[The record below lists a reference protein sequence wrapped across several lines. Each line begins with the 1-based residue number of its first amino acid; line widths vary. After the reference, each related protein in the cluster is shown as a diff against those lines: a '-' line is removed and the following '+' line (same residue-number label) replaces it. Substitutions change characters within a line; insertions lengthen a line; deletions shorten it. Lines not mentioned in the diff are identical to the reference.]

1 MSYHKGDYKQSNA
14 FRLSM
19 KATSRLY
26 KEGQELTL
34 RGTITNAR
42 FYNQENGFVI
52 ATLKPTSVTDK
63 ATGKPLAKASDIE
76 SIVCKGV
83 IPQYVDGRTYVV
95 DATVIEDKTY
105 GTQLSMKSASYAK
118 PSTNDE
124 VAAFIKSLGVPR
136 IGVATSKKIVNA
148 IGKDAYNVLK
158 NTPERLLDLHV
169 KGVKSGQLNQLY
181 DEVVKNV
188 AMLENIGFFA
198 SFGLSGNAISR
209 IVTEYGVGAKDVIT
223 SNPYVLTKLDGFAF
237 TRADGYAMRLGIAR
251 DDPRR
256 IEAGIVATLR
266 WMCDNHGHTVV
277 PQESLLPVVYEKL
290 GLDEDVT
297 TKLVLTAL
305 DKLIRRGDL
314 KSTRFGIQ
322 SNRLYR
328 QERTI
333 IRSIGKMLTGGNE
346 LVDED
351 KLNNAIT
358 KAQGRIGFELTEEQ
372 LSATRSVFGKNALT
386 LLTSK
391 AGGGKTSSIKMVTQ
405 VAEALGIPYVL
416 CSPTGKAAK
425 RLSEAC
431 TPDGE
436 SPLQA
441 YTIHRALGIGQKKDD
456 KTKMDSEESISVYD
470 FSVDDGKTLTPA
482 QEEFNKAKIVL
493 CDEVSML
500 DTGIASVFFKK
511 CVGKHV
517 LLIGDPNQLPS
528 VGTGSVLADMLDCPD
543 IPSVRLT
550 KVFRQAAGSPVI
562 MAANAVLDGRDPCT
576 IPGVEFHECL
586 DEEVLDT
593 IDEFVVQKIKEEGLG
608 YQDIAFMSPMKRR
621 SAYSGVNALNAH
633 LRPIMNEYFQ
643 DAGDKNFLL
652 QPNDFVTQTKNN
664 YQVNKFNGDQGVV
677 VPTNA
682 KGVVEVQ
689 FFDTGDHATYKQ
701 DEVKDNL
708 QLAYASTIHRYQGS
722 ECDTVV
728 MVLTDTHYI
737 MCNRNLLYTGI
748 TRASKRIIL
757 IGNETAFKRA
767 ARNKKVMY
775 RYTGLKGMRFVDGKY
790 QGRLAIGV

>member
-1 MSYHKGDYKQSNA
+1 MSYYQGNYKQSNA
-14 FRLSM
+14 FRNSM
-19 KATSRLY
+19 KATSSLY

-42 FYNQENGFVI
+42 FYNQDNGFVI
-52 ATLKPTSVTDK
+52 ATLKPTSVTNK
-63 ATGKPLAKASDIE
+63 ATGEPLTEAKDIE
-76 SIVCKGV
+76 SVVCKGT
-83 IPQYVDGRTYVV
+83 IPQYVDGRTYIV
-95 DATVIEDKTY
+95 DATVVNDKTY
-105 GTQLSMKSASYAK
+105 GIQLSMKGASYAK

-124 VAAFIKSLGVPR
+124 VAAFIQSLGVPR
-136 IGVATSKKIVNA
+136 IGVATSKKIVTA
-148 IGKDAYNVLK
+148 IGKDAYDVLK

-169 KGVKSGQLNQLY
+169 KGVKSGQLDQLY
-181 DEVVKNV
+181 DEVVKNI
-188 AMLENIGFFA
+188 AMLENVGFFA

-209 IVTEYGVGAKDVIT
+209 IIAEYAVGAKDVIM

-237 TRADGYAMRLGIAR
+237 TRADSYAMRLGVAK

-266 WMCDNHGHTVV
+266 WMCGNHGHTVV
-277 PQESLLPVVYEKL
+277 PQDALLPVVYDKL
-290 GLDEDVT
+290 GLDEEVT
-297 TKLVLTAL
+297 TTLVMSAL
-305 DKLIRRGDL
+305 DKLIRKGEL
-314 KSTRFGIQ
+314 KSTQFGIQ
-322 SNRLYR
+322 SNQLYR
-328 QERTI
+328 QEQTI
-333 IRSIGKMLTGGNE
+333 IRNIGRMLSCADE
-346 LVDED
+346 LIKEDE
-351 KLNNAIT
+351 LNKAIA
-358 KAQGRIGFELTEEQ
+358 KAQKRMGFELSDEQ
-372 LSATRSVFGKNALT
+372 LSTTRSIFGKNSVT
-386 LLTSK
+386 LLTGA
-391 AGGGKTSSIKMVTQ
+391 AGSGKSSSIKMVTQ
-405 VAEALGIPYVL
+405 VADVLKIPYVL

-431 TPDGE
+431 APDGE

-470 FSVDDGKTLTPA
+470 FSVGESKTLTPA

-528 VGTGSVLADMLDCPD
+528 VGTGSILADMLSCPD

-562 MAANAVLDGRDPCT
+562 MAANAVLDGKDPCA

-593 IDEFVVQKIKEEGLG
+593 IDEFVVPMIKEEGLG
-608 YQDIAFMSPMKRR
+608 YQDIAFMSPMKKR
-621 SAYSGVNALNAH
+621 SSCSGVSALNAH
-633 LRPIMNEYFQ
+633 LRPIMNEHFQ

-682 KGVVEVQ
+682 KGVVEVR
-689 FFDTGDHATYKQ
+689 FFDTGDHATYKAE
-701 DEVKDNL
+701 EVKENL

-728 MVLTDTHYI
+728 MVLTDTHFI

-757 IGNETAFKRA
+757 IGNESAFKRA
-767 ARNKKVMY
+767 AKNKKVMY
-775 RYTGLKGMRFVDGKY
+775 RYTGLKGMRFIDGKY
-790 QGRLAIGV
+790 QKQLAFDI